1 VRLAK
6 KTEPELE
13 AVMATVAIQLGLVE
27 DAAALYKECG
37 RVDLLNNLYQVRYFV
52 LEYYMCLHVGI
63 YIHIHLSNSDWSKT
77 PQHCIRSVAALIYST
92 ICTRYVI
99 EESIFSQHQVIL
111 AFLQAI
117 GT

>member
-52 LEYYMCLHVGI
+52 VFYVFICMYMYI
-63 YIHIHLSNSDWSKT
+63 YTFFQLGLVEDA
-77 PQHCIRSVAALIYST
+77 AALYKECGRVDLLNNLYQVGMRIQIRMYSR
-92 ICTRYVI
+92 C
-99 EESIFSQHQVIL
+99 
-111 AFLQAI
+111 
-117 GT
+117 